1 MNGFRMPPFAF
12 KRLLASGA
20 IACAVL
26 LPCVASASLGEPETS
41 AQTDGEQMHG
51 SIKESDRGA
60 YRVHEIQL
68 PSGTLVRE
76 YSGLDGVVFAVA
88 WNGPFM
94 PDLRQML
101 GRYFD
106 AYAAAAKA
114 KHADHHHLQIQQS
127 DLVVQSSGHM
137 RAFNGRAYLPQAIPG
152 GVSVGDLL

>member
-1 MNGFRMPPFAF
+1 MPSQLRF
-12 KRLLASGA
+12 KRLLTSGT

-26 LPCVASASLGEPETS
+26 LPCAASATLGEPAS
-41 AQTDGEQMHG
+41 SVQTDGVQLQG

-88 WNGPFM
+88 WHGPFM

-106 AYAAAAKA
+106 AYVTVAKA

-137 RAFNGRAYLPQAIPG
+137 HAFNGRAYLPQAIPG
-152 GVSVGDLL
+152 GVSIGDLL

>member
-1 MNGFRMPPFAF
+1 MASPFAF
-12 KRLLASGA
+12 KRLLAGGA
-20 IACAVL
+20 IAWAVL
-26 LPCVASASLGEPETS
+26 LPCVASATLGEPEAS
-41 AQTDGEQMHG
+41 VQADGEVLHG
-51 SIKESDRGA
+51 SIKESEHGA

-76 YSGLDGVVFAVA
+76 YCALDGVVFAVA

-94 PDLRQML
+94 PDLRQTL

-106 AYAAAAKA
+106 AYATAAKA

-152 GVSVGDLL
+152 GVSAGDLK